1 MTLPSVSRAV
11 VIIGAGPAGASLAY
25 ELLQGGLKPLILDR
39 AVFPRVKVCAG
50 GLTIKALKFLPPDLG
65 PVLEDEIRR
74 VQLSFNLGPAFTK
87 AWHQPL
93 LYIVERQRFD
103 AFLMERVR
111 QAGGEF
117 GEAERL
123 EAITPGPGDLST
135 LVTSRRRIT
144 ARVVVGADGARS
156 RVARCVGLQPVDFW
170 HLGLQAEVP
179 RSLLGQSASVFAR
192 TVSLDLG
199 SLADGYA
206 WIFPRREVLLI
217 GVGGPVHQGRQLK
230 QYHTRLLS
238 RLGLDEPRFPLAAHL
253 IPHRVTPKPIMRGQ
267 VLLVGDA
274 AGLADFWTGEGIF
287 SALHSAHLAARQ
299 ILRFFQGEAGALADY
314 QTRVDQEI
322 TPELTA
328 SYQMSKIFNY
338 LGPLAFRCL
347 ERYDYPWDVFCRVM
361 RGDRSF
367 GKIKKRCRPDILF
380 RKLLVKSARNRPIA

>member
-1 MTLPSVSRAV
+1 MTLPSASREVA
-11 VIIGAGPAGASLAY
+11 IIGAGPAGATLAY
-25 ELLQGGLKPLILDR
+25 ELLQGGLKPLILDK

-74 VQLSFNLGPAFTK
+74 VQLSFNLGRAFTK

-93 LYIVERQRFD
+93 LYTVERQRFD

-117 GEAERL
+117 GEGERL
-123 EAITPGPGDLST
+123 EQITPGPGDSST
-135 LVTSRRRIT
+135 LITSRRLIK

-156 RVARCVGLQPVDFW
+156 RVARGAGLQPVDFW
-170 HLGLQAEVP
+170 HLGLQMEVP
-179 RSLLGQSASVFAR
+179 RHLMRKSASEF
-192 TVSLDLG
+192 TGTIFLDLG
-199 SLADGYA
+199 TMADGYA
-206 WIFPRREVLLI
+206 WVFPRGEVLVI
-217 GVGGPVHQGRQLK
+217 GVGGPLHQGPQLK
-230 QYHTRLLS
+230 RYHARLLS
-238 RLGLDEPRFPLAAHL
+238 HLGLGEQSFPLAAHL
-253 IPHRVTPKPIMRGQ
+253 VPHRVTPRPIMRGR

-299 ILRFFQGEAGALADY
+299 ILRFFRGEAGALTDY
-314 QTRVDQEI
+314 QARVDREI

-328 SYQMSKIFNY
+328 SYQFSKLFNY

-347 ERYDYPWDVFCRVM
+347 AA
-361 RGDRSF
+361 
-367 GKIKKRCRPDILF
+367 L
-380 RKLLVKSARNRPIA
+380 

>member
-1 MTLPSVSRAV
+1 MTLPSASREVA
-11 VIIGAGPAGASLAY
+11 IIGAGPAGASLAY
-25 ELLQGGLKPLILDR
+25 ELLQGGLKPLILDK
-39 AVFPRVKVCAG
+39 AVFPRIKVCAG

-65 PVLEDEIRR
+65 AVLEDEIRR

-93 LYIVERQRFD
+93 LYTVERQRFD
-103 AFLMERVR
+103 AFLMEGVR

-117 GEAERL
+117 GEEERL
-123 EAITPGPGDLST
+123 EAITAGPGDLST
-135 LVTSRRRIT
+135 LVTSRRLIT

-156 RVARCVGLQPVDFW
+156 KVARCAGLQPVDFW
-170 HLGLQAEVP
+170 RLGLQVEVP
-179 RSLLGQSASVFAR
+179 RNLMGKSASAFTR
-192 TVSLDLG
+192 TIYLDLG
-199 SLADGYA
+199 TMVDGYA
-206 WIFPRREVLLI
+206 WVFPRGEVLLI
-217 GVGGPVHQGRQLK
+217 GVGGPVHQGPQLK
-230 QYHTRLLS
+230 RYHARLLS
-238 RLGLDEPRFPLAAHL
+238 HLGLEESRFPLAAHL
-253 IPHRVTPKPIMRGQ
+253 VPHRVTPKPIMRGR

-299 ILRFFQGEAGALADY
+299 ILRFFRGEAGALTDY
-314 QTRVDQEI
+314 QTRVDHEI

-328 SYQMSKIFNY
+328 SYQISKIFNY

-347 ERYDYPWDVFCRVM
+347 ERYDYLWEVFCRVM

-367 GKIKKRCRPDILF
+367 GEIKKRCQPDILF